1 MMLTVCFMCRSF
13 AGAFDRS
20 WPSHLVPS
28 GKMADFPMPA
38 RGRRQQTLSC
48 RHQLGRVRARTFH
61 LRSALKAHL
70 FPTVVLKW
78 TWPSLRQFLFTRMLV
93 SGWPCQ
99 TQADVMRVCRAK
111 MWSQHGKLWMRLR
124 RSKTMED
131 LFLRARDPL
140 ADCRLD
146 HQDSG

>member
-13 AGAFDRS
+13 AEAFDRS

-28 GKMADFPMPA
+28 CKMADFPMPDS
-38 RGRRQQTLSC
+38 GRRQQTLSC

-61 LRSALKAHL
+61 LRSALKGLKAHL

-99 TQADVMRVCRAK
+99 TQADVMRACRRK
-111 MWSQHGKLWMRLR
+111 MWSQHGKLWMRCDGAKQWR
-124 RSKTMED
+124 IFSWEQVST
-131 LFLRARDPL
+131 A
-140 ADCRLD
+140 
-146 HQDSG
+146 